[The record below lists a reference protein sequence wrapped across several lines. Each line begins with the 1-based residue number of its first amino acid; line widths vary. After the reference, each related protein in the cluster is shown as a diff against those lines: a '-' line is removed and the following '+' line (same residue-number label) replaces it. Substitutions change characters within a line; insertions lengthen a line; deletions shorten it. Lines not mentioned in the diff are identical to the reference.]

1 MGEKYAGSEVLLM
14 AVELEK
20 KGYAFY
26 ESVVRAVK
34 DKKARDVF
42 QFLADEEVRH
52 EKVFRTILKDVE
64 IKADVNPYDD
74 IEMTHYFHSLIDRK
88 IFPSEEEGAAM
99 RKEIGD
105 PAVAIRIALS
115 LEKDAVL
122 FFNELINVTQKKD
135 HDVINRIID
144 EERDHIRR
152 ILQLK
157 DELKI

>member
-1 MGEKYAGSEVLLM
+1 MSGKYAGSEVLMM

-42 QFLADEEVRH
+42 QFLADEEVLH
-52 EKVFRTILKDVE
+52 EKFFRTILKDVE
-64 IKADVNPYDD
+64 TKADVNPYDD
-74 IEMTHYFHSLIDRK
+74 IEMIHYFHSLIDRK

-122 FFNELINVTQKKD
+122 FFNELLNVTQKKD

-157 DELKI
+157 DELKV

>member
-122 FFNELINVTQKKD
+122 FFNELLNVTQKKD

-157 DELKI
+157 DELKV

>member
-122 FFNELINVTQKKD
+122 FFNELLKVTQ
-135 HDVINRIID
+135 
-144 EERDHIRR
+144 
-152 ILQLK
+152 
-157 DELKI
+157 